1 MKLLKIAYHRN
12 GVSGLGFD
20 VAILRDGKNRKMLV
34 VRFSKEA
41 DKGAGAV
48 LCAAFDLDLLAKD
61 EIGFGVNSWRGDE
74 YADFLDPLIAEWE
87 EGKFENDPRFS
98 PKVVPQVG
106 NAKAKGK
113 EVAL

>member
-1 MKLLKIAYHRN
+1 MRLLKVAYHRN

-20 VAILRDGKNRKMLV
+20 VAILRDGENRKMLV
-34 VRFSKEA
+34 VRFSKKA

-74 YADFLDPLIAEWE
+74 YANFLDPLIAEWE
-87 EGKFENDPRFS
+87 AAKFEDDPRFS
-98 PKVVPQVG
+98 PKVAPQAS
-106 NAKAKGK
+106 NAKAEGAK
-113 EVAL
+113 